1 MIKNQLV
8 KDWLKERGH
17 SRSWLAAQCGVSKKT
32 VDNWLSAGRPIN
44 ASAATIINQLMIGRR
59 SINPQIDLETFEAF
73 RALCCREK
81 RSPEEKIAE
90 LIKTCVSS
98 QAEQ

>member
-1 MIKNQLV
+1 
-8 KDWLKERGH
+8 
-17 SRSWLAAQCGVSKKT
+17 
-32 VDNWLSAGRPIN
+32 
-44 ASAATIINQLMIGRR
+44 MIGRR